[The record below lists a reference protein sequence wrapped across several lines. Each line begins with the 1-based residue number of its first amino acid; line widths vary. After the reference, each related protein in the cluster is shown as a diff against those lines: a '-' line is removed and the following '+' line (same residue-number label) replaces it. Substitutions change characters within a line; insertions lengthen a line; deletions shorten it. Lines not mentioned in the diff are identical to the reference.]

1 MPKCKDCS
9 HMILCETF
17 GEYKCT
23 ARKIRIQNPESQK
36 DCEFY
41 KKTKAI
47 EKTCHC
53 ENCEGRTEDE

>member
-1 MPKCKDCS
+1 MTTKCKDCS

-47 EKTCHC
+47 EK
-53 ENCEGRTEDE
+53 NMPL